1 MDIPSARNEK
11 KERAVWGPLYDDT
24 YEAPSGY
31 KLRPLRH
38 PDKLFD
44 KLLLVTLRFLAPGS
58 TVDPVNCIGCLV

>member
-1 MDIPSARNEK
+1 MSRDHANKPNSFVPVLLA
-11 KERAVWGPLYDDT
+11 AGAALV
-24 YEAPSGY
+24 ASGY

-38 PDKLFD
+38 PD

>member
-1 MDIPSARNEK
+1 MSRDHANKPNSFVPVLLA
-11 KERAVWGPLYDDT
+11 AGAALV
-24 YEAPSGY
+24 ASGY

>member
-1 MDIPSARNEK
+1 VVHFPRYGKS
-11 KERAVWGPLYDDT
+11 
-24 YEAPSGY
+24 SGY